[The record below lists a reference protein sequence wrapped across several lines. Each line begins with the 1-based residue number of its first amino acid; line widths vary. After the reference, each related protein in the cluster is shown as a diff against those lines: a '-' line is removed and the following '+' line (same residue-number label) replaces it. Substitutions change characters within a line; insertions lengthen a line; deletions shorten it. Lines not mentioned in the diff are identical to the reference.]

1 MTQKVFDYNIDTAVF
16 DKYSINAVRIA
27 NVEVTNSSYTILNQ
41 FANVAPVDNTG
52 GYIIINGSGFAPN
65 VQAYFNVNTSLTVTS
80 VTPTQIRAVVPAA
93 NNGNYNLYVQNPS
106 GATSFRIDLLKVG
119 GPITWQT
126 SLNLPIQTTN
136 TNVSTY
142 IVATSDSTIL
152 SYELVGGSLPPGL
165 TLNTTGEIT
174 GNIQLNIPYTTY
186 SFTALATD
194 SEYQTAAKTFNLP
207 VANTVVFSV
216 SPAISGKSTWIFAV
230 DGPLLISTAGTQY
243 TIIPNVNAA
252 MNITMWGAG
261 GGGGN
266 PTGSP
271 INSYAGGG
279 GGFSRGVLKMY
290 KANSYGMTVGAGG
303 SGGTAP
309 RVSGAGGGATG
320 IETLGTVSV
329 LMVAGGGG
337 GSYAQYPFFNG
348 LAGAGGGASGQGGA
362 GEPSHQ
368 LGGKGGTQF
377 AGGAGGTG
385 SGAPLQEGTAG
396 TYKAG
401 GKGGSGAASYPAAG
415 GSGWAPGGN
424 GGFEGSQAGGGGG
437 GGGYYGGG
445 GGAHTSAAAGGGGG
459 SGYIHPTEVLNPAS
473 NTGGQKVAANTAD
486 ANRGAAGNGGD
497 GIAAPGSAGRIYITY
512 GYNL

>member
-1 MTQKVFDYNIDTAVF
+1 MTQKVFDYNIDTSVF
-16 DKYSINAVRIA
+16 NKYSINAVRIA

-152 SYELVGGSLPPGL
+152 SYELVSGSLPPGL

-266 PTGSP
+266 PTGGP
-271 INSYAGGG
+271 ITSYAGGG

-303 SGGTAP
+303 TGGTAP

-337 GSYAQYPFFNG
+337 GTYALYPFFDG
-348 LAGAGGGASGQGGA
+348 RGGAGGGASGQSAINGSSLSG
-362 GEPSHQ
+362 Q
-368 LGGKGGTQF
+368 GGTQF
-377 AGGAGGTG
+377 AGGAGGSG
-385 SGAPLQEGTAG
+385 SGVPAQEGTAG
-396 TYKAG
+396 TFKAG
-401 GKGGSGAASYPAAG
+401 GKGGSGQLTYPAAG
-415 GSGWAPGGN
+415 GVGWAPGGA
-424 GGFEGSQAGGGGG
+424 GGLQTSQAGGGGG

-445 GGAHTSAAAGGGGG
+445 GGAHTSSAYGGGGG
-459 SGYIHPTEVLNPAS
+459 SGYIHPTEVLDPAS
-473 NTGGQKVAANTAD
+473 NTGWQKEAANSSD
-486 ANRGAAGNGGD
+486 ALRSTAGNGGD
-497 GIAAPGSAGRIYITY
+497 GLGVTGSAGRIYIRY
-512 GYNL
+512 VYNL